1 MSGYVFVPFPDT
13 GSTVRRA
20 PRPFARHD
28 RRMPGTWFGTLSLE
42 ITCHQ
47 PLHVGSGFKTELDGH
62 VVRRTARA
70 GERLVIPGA
79 TLKGVVRSRFEAIT
93 RSCAFEPPS
102 ERGRIVSKSHP
113 DVQRG
118 RLTAEIKQA
127 AIFDERCGRDERVC
141 PACAL
146 FGFQYRDESLASRVR
161 VEDLLADED
170 AQCVLATMPAQYE
183 PRLHHLGD
191 YRIDRTRREPEFEV
205 SRLYGRKFYAG
216 SASSSDDA
224 SRQRV
229 EVAPAG
235 TRFRGAIHLFN
246 VEPGELGGLL
256 VALGIAPKTFLK
268 VGAGKGHGF
277 GKVSVVAVGYKLRD
291 DGRKPCAPAL
301 DAWGAAFEASPDRW
315 EGGAMKLVEIYQ
327 GAC

>member
-13 GSTVRRA
+13 GPMVRRA
-20 PRPFARHD
+20 PRPAARHD
-28 RRMPGTWFGTLSLE
+28 RRMPEMWFGTLSIE
-42 ITCHQ
+42 IACSQ
-47 PLHVGSGFKTELDGH
+47 PLHVGSGFKTEIDGH

-70 GERLVIPGA
+70 GERLILPGA
-79 TLKGVVRSRFEAIT
+79 TLKGILRSRFEAIT
-93 RSCAFEPPS
+93 RSCAFDPPS
-102 ERGRIVSKSHP
+102 ERSRIVSRSHP

-127 AIFDERCGRDERVC
+127 AIFDERCGRDDRVC

-146 FGFQYRDESLASRVR
+146 FGFQYRDESLQSRVR
-161 VEDLLADED
+161 VEDLMADED
-170 AQCVLATMPAQYE
+170 ARCALTSMPAQYE

-191 YRIDRTRREPEFEV
+191 YWIDRTRREPEFEV
-205 SRLYGRKFYAG
+205 NRLYGRKFYAG
-216 SASSSDDA
+216 SAPASHDA
-224 SRQRV
+224 PRQQV

-246 VEPGELGGLL
+246 VEPDELGGLF

-277 GKVSVVAVGYKLRD
+277 GRAAVAVADYRLRD
-291 DGRKPCAPAL
+291 DRRKPRTQDL
-301 DAWGAAFEASPDRW
+301 DAWSTAFGASPDRW